1 MRKNVSI
8 KDVEMVREIVSQKHV
23 VDFFKSWLDSNNV
36 EFHVTRSIFDKI
48 EIKCRYY
55 DQNLE
60 CQKEYT
66 FIVDLDDRS
75 KCKVSVILEGLY
87 QSEEIDI
94 LLQFT
99 RLFENQI
106 GSHLRLNEFKKGANN
121 D

>member
-8 KDVEMVREIVSQKHV
+8 KDVAMIKEIVAQKHV
-23 VDFFKSWLDSNNV
+23 VDFFKSWLDSSNV
-36 EFHVTRSIFDKI
+36 SFKVAKAIFDTI

-60 CQKEYT
+60 CQKEYV
-66 FIVDLDDRS
+66 FIVDLCDRS

-87 QSEEIDI
+87 SSEEINT

-99 RLFENQI
+99 RMLTNQI
-106 GSHLRLNEFKKGANN
+106 GSHLRLQESRKE
-121 D
+121 

>member
-8 KDVEMVREIVSQKHV
+8 KDVAMVREIVAQKHI

-36 EFHVTRSIFDKI
+36 SFNVTKAIFDTI

-55 DQNLE
+55 NQKLE
-60 CQKEYT
+60 CQEEYT
-66 FIVDLDDRS
+66 FIADLGDRS
-75 KCKVSVILEGLY
+75 DCKVSVILEGLY

-99 RLFENQI
+99 RLFTNQI
-106 GSHLRLNEFKKGANN
+106 GSHLRLIESKKG
-121 D
+121 